1 MLTLK
6 DKKHL
11 NFIIPQAYGMTCPW
25 NKNVTMDHA
34 RDISC
39 PDDTKL
45 SLYKQGKF
53 IIIETWI
60 ISNAYKIYSNN
71 INRFVYWC
79 CEGNTEH
86 LHPQML

>member
-1 MLTLK
+1 MNQRLAELEIYSPVTDLLTLTLMLTLK

-53 IIIETWI
+53 IIIET
-60 ISNAYKIYSNN
+60 
-71 INRFVYWC
+71 
-79 CEGNTEH
+79 
-86 LHPQML
+86 